1 MLQNLTKT
9 LQHTDLLVPLA
20 DLPGE
25 LALLELRGAL
35 LVDVGEAQLGLQL
48 PERHLGFWVY
58 CIMAALWR
66 HLKA

>member
-48 PERHLGFWVY
+48 PERHFG
-58 CIMAALWR
+58 
-66 HLKA
+66 

>member
-1 MLQNLTKT
+1 MLQNLTKN

-48 PERHLGFWVY
+48 PERNFRG
-58 CIMAALWR
+58 ID
-66 HLKA
+66 

>member
-1 MLQNLTKT
+1 MHGQVTNYSVHIEIIIMLQNLTKT

-48 PERHLGFWVY
+48 PER
-58 CIMAALWR
+58 
-66 HLKA
+66 